1 MDARQDVLK
10 YLLENVASHRK
21 KTDVAT
27 GAISVVNDD
36 NDEATDPSTSTRIT
50 NLPHI
55 NGQKIE
61 SPLYVYD
68 H

>member
-1 MDARQDVLK
+1 MDTQQEVLK
-10 YLLENVASHRK
+10 YSLENVASHRK

-27 GAISVVNDD
+27 SAISVVNDD
-36 NDEATDPSTSTRIT
+36 NDEATDPSTRIT

-55 NGQKIE
+55 HGQKIE
-61 SPLYVYD
+61 LLLYVYD